1 MYLGVVVNPFARKNR
16 GMPADRSAALRR
28 IVGPWG
34 EVHETGSIDD
44 LRAIVAGLYPRA
56 SHLVSDGGDGALHWL
71 TNEMPQRDSD
81 PQRWP
86 TFVPTNG
93 GAIDFVARKAGVR
106 GRADVIL
113 GALTAAAQSDR
124 LPAEVRLDTPD
135 RVCAGRR
142 RCG

>member
-1 MYLGVVVNPFARKNR
+1 MYIGVVVNPFARKNR
-16 GMPADRSAALRR
+16 GMPANRSAALRR

-34 EVHETGSIDD
+34 EVHETASIDD
-44 LRAIVAGLYPRA
+44 LRGIVAGLYPRA

-71 TNEMPQRDSD
+71 INEMPQRDRD

-106 GRADVIL
+106 GRADTVL
-113 GALTAAAQSDR
+113 SALTAAAQ
-124 LPAEVRLDTPD
+124 
-135 RVCAGRR
+135 
-142 RCG
+142 